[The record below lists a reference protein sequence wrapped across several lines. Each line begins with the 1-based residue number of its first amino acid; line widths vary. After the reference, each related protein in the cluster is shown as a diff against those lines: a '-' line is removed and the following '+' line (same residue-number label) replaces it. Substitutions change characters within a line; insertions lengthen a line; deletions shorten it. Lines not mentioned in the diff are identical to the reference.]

1 MIVKLADNIIS
12 PLGVG
17 TQENYEAVKAGRS
30 SLRAY
35 PATELLPEGY
45 FASLIDDSVL
55 EPLYASLGLGPE
67 SGYTVFEK
75 RCIACAAPAIRDA
88 GIDPASPRTIFII
101 STTKANVELLDGY
114 ADAGSDEKASADAES
129 KVSADS
135 LPGCHHSVGAGCA
148 DRARPD
154 ALPDRRTPASAALQ
168 VSRYF
173 GNPNTP
179 LVVSNAC
186 ISGLA
191 AQIEAMRALDAG
203 EFDFAVVIGADVVG
217 RFVISGFQSLKA
229 LSPEQCRPFDAAR
242 CGLNLGEAAACIVY
256 GAAGAVAP
264 APTAASVAA
273 ASEPS
278 LNRGQNRDGAAEN
291 TFPSLNRGQNRD
303 GAAENTFPS
312 MNQGQN
318 RDGAAENTFLSLNQ
332 GQNRDGAAEN
342 AFSSLNRGQIRDGA
356 VENAF
361 TSLNRDQNR
370 DGGSRRLWVAAAGA
384 ICNDANH
391 ISGPSRTGEGSY
403 RALVQTLGLD
413 YRPWPATSAAPATSA
428 TPAAPA
434 TSAVPATPA
443 TPTTSATSAAPT
455 TPATS
460 DTSAAPFTSA
470 ASPTQSA
477 ASVTPVSVG
486 DIAFVNVHGTS
497 TLYNDEMESF
507 AITRAGLQNTPVN
520 TLKGYFG
527 HTLGA
532 AGVLETILS
541 MAAVEDGTI
550 LGTRGFESIGVS
562 NTLRLTA
569 EHSAIKGGK
578 RSFVK
583 LLSGFGGCNAA
594 MLFRLSDASAACDS
608 APSAAS
614 TSAQS
619 SARASALT
627 DPVKRNTLAESDLR
641 EVDAPKCRT
650 DFQESAENQIFKKN
664 ARLKKLHS
672 VEISP
677 SAVLL
682 DGAPLQVEGAG
693 PALLENLYRSHV
705 GDWPK
710 FFKMDPLARL
720 GFLASELL
728 LRSAGQGGCG
738 HPLPPLTEPAQNT
751 ASAAPCP
758 LPPLAEP
765 APAPQTI
772 PASATQPAPAVIL
785 FNRSGSLADDINY
798 QAGIDGPDH
807 LGSPS
812 LFVYTLPNIVT
823 GEIAIRNKFLSETSF
838 YCIPEPDEQ
847 LMQSIVAR
855 ALEPGQRAICGWC
868 ECSSEDD
875 FWAKMCI
882 LAS

>member
-1 MIVKLADNIIS
+1 MAIIKLADNIIS
-12 PLGVG
+12 PLGIG
-17 TQENYEAVKAGRS
+17 TRENYEAVKAGRS
-30 SLRAY
+30 ALRAY

-45 FASLIDDSVL
+45 FASLIDDAALS
-55 EPLYASLGLGPE
+55 PLYASLGLDGAAAGQAY
-67 SGYTVFEK
+67 SVFEK

-88 GIDPASPRTIFII
+88 GIDPSSPRTLFII
-101 STTKANVELLDGY
+101 STTKANVELLDGG
-114 ADAGSDEKASADAES
+114 AEASS
-129 KVSADS
+129 
-135 LPGCHHSVGAGCA
+135 
-148 DRARPD
+148 
-154 ALPDRRTPASAALQ
+154 PDRRSPAAAALQ
-168 VSRYF
+168 ISRYF

-203 EFDFAVVIGADVVG
+203 EFDYAVVIGADVVG

-256 GAAGAVAP
+256 GAAGAVTP

-273 ASEPS
+273 ASEAS

-291 TFPSLNRGQNRD
+291 AFPSLNRGQNRD
-303 GAAENTFPS
+303 GAEENAFP
-312 MNQGQN
+312 
-318 RDGAAENTFLSLNQ
+318 SLNQ
-332 GQNRDGAAEN
+332 GQNRDGGN
-342 AFSSLNRGQIRDGA
+342 
-356 VENAF
+356 
-361 TSLNRDQNR
+361 
-370 DGGSRRLWVAAAGA
+370 RRLWVAAAGA

-403 RALVQTLGLD
+403 RALVQALGLD
-413 YRPWPATSAAPATSA
+413 YQPWPAAPSAAPATSA

-434 TSAVPATPA
+434 SE
-443 TPTTSATSAAPT
+443 SATA
-455 TPATS
+455 
-460 DTSAAPFTSA
+460 
-470 ASPTQSA
+470 
-477 ASVTPVSVG
+477 VG

-507 AITRAGLQNTPVN
+507 AITRAGLQDTPVN

-562 NTLRLTA
+562 NPLRLTA
-569 EHSAIKGGK
+569 AHSSIEGGK

-594 MLFRLSDASAACDS
+594 MLFRLSDASAVCDS
-608 APSAAS
+608 VPS
-614 TSAQS
+614 
-619 SARASALT
+619 
-627 DPVKRNTLAESDLR
+627 
-641 EVDAPKCRT
+641 
-650 DFQESAENQIFKKN
+650 SAENKILKKN
-664 ARLKKLHS
+664 GRLKKLHS

-677 SAVLL
+677 RAVLL
-682 DGAPLQVEGAG
+682 DGAPLQVEGTG
-693 PALLENLYRSHV
+693 PALLENLYRSQV

-728 LRSAGQGGCG
+728 LRSA
-738 HPLPPLTEPAQNT
+738 
-751 ASAAPCP
+751 APCP
-758 LPPLAEP
+758 VTPTAKP
-765 APAPQTI
+765 APAM
-772 PASATQPAPAVIL
+772 IL

>member
-1 MIVKLADNIIS
+1 MAIIKLADNIIS
-12 PLGVG
+12 PLGIG
-17 TQENYEAVKAGRS
+17 TKENYEAVKAGRS
-30 SLRAY
+30 ALRAY

-45 FASLIDDSVL
+45 FASLIDDAAL
-55 EPLYASLGLGPE
+55 APLYASLGLDGPAAGQGQT
-67 SGYTVFEK
+67 SATATHGPSQKTASAPALQQTCSVFEK

-88 GIDPASPRTIFII
+88 GIDPSSPRVLFLI
-101 STTKANVELLDGY
+101 STTKANVELLDGG
-114 ADAGSDEKASADAES
+114 AEASSPE
-129 KVSADS
+129 
-135 LPGCHHSVGAGCA
+135 
-148 DRARPD
+148 
-154 ALPDRRTPASAALQ
+154 RRSPAAAALQ
-168 VSRYF
+168 ISRYF

-203 EFDFAVVIGADVVG
+203 EFDYAVVIGADVVG

-256 GAAGAVAP
+256 GAAGAIAP

-273 ASEPS
+273 AAEPS
-278 LNRGQNRDGAAEN
+278 LNQGQIRDGAAEN
-291 TFPSLNRGQNRD
+291 AFP
-303 GAAENTFPS
+303 
-312 MNQGQN
+312 
-318 RDGAAENTFLSLNQ
+318 SLNQ

-342 AFSSLNRGQIRDGA
+342 AFPSLNRG
-356 VENAF
+356 
-361 TSLNRDQNR
+361 QNR

-413 YRPWPATSAAPATSA
+413 YQPWPAAPSAAPATSA

-434 TSAVPATPA
+434 SE
-443 TPTTSATSAAPT
+443 SAAVV
-455 TPATS
+455 A
-460 DTSAAPFTSA
+460 
-470 ASPTQSA
+470 
-477 ASVTPVSVG
+477 

-562 NTLRLTA
+562 NPLRLTA

-594 MLFRLSDASAACDS
+594 MLFRLSDASAVCDS
-608 APSAAS
+608 VR
-614 TSAQS
+614 S
-619 SARASALT
+619 SA
-627 DPVKRNTLAESDLR
+627 DNQPV
-641 EVDAPKCRT
+641 
-650 DFQESAENQIFKKN
+650 KKN

-682 DGAPLQVEGAG
+682 DGAPLQVEGTG
-693 PALLENLYRSHV
+693 PTLLENLYRSHV

-728 LRSAGQGGCG
+728 LRSA
-738 HPLPPLTEPAQNT
+738 
-751 ASAAPCP
+751 APCP
-758 LPPLAEP
+758 VTPIAK
-765 APAPQTI
+765 
-772 PASATQPAPAVIL
+772 PAPAVIL

-875 FWAKMCI
+875 FYAKMCI

>member
-1 MIVKLADNIIS
+1 MAIIKLADNIIS
-12 PLGVG
+12 PLGIG
-17 TQENYEAVKAGRS
+17 TKENYEAVKAGRS

-45 FASLIDDSVL
+45 FASLIDDAAL
-55 EPLYASLGLGPE
+55 APLYASLGLDG
-67 SGYTVFEK
+67 SAAGQGQTCSVFEK

-88 GIDPASPRTIFII
+88 GIDPSSDRAIFII

-114 ADAGSDEKASADAES
+114 ADAGSGEKASADAES

-154 ALPDRRTPASAALQ
+154 VLPDRRTPASAALQ

-203 EFDFAVVIGADVVG
+203 EFDYAVVIGADVVG

-229 LSPEQCRPFDAAR
+229 LSPEQCRPFDASR

-256 GAAGAVAP
+256 GAAGTVAP

-278 LNRGQNRDGAAEN
+278 LN
-291 TFPSLNRGQNRD
+291 
-303 GAAENTFPS
+303 
-312 MNQGQN
+312 
-318 RDGAAENTFLSLNQ
+318 Q

-342 AFSSLNRGQIRDGA
+342 AFPSLNRG
-356 VENAF
+356 
-361 TSLNRDQNR
+361 QNR

-413 YRPWPATSAAPATSA
+413 YRPWPATSSA
-428 TPAAPA
+428 
-434 TSAVPATPA
+434 PATPA
-443 TPTTSATSAAPT
+443 TSA
-455 TPATS
+455 
-460 DTSAAPFTSA
+460 TSAAPFTSA

-477 ASVTPVSVG
+477 ATVTPVSVG

-562 NTLRLTA
+562 NPLRLTA

-594 MLFRLSDASAACDS
+594 MLFRLSDTSAACDS
-608 APSAAS
+608 A
-614 TSAQS
+614 QS
-619 SARASALT
+619 GA
-627 DPVKRNTLAESDLR
+627 DNQTL
-641 EVDAPKCRT
+641 
-650 DFQESAENQIFKKN
+650 KKN
-664 ARLKKLHS
+664 ATLKKLHS
-672 VEISP
+672 VEITP
-677 SAVLL
+677 RAVLL

-738 HPLPPLTEPAQNT
+738 HPLPPLTEPAQKT

-838 YCIPEPDEQ
+838 YCIPEQDEQ

-868 ECSSEDD
+868 ECSSEED